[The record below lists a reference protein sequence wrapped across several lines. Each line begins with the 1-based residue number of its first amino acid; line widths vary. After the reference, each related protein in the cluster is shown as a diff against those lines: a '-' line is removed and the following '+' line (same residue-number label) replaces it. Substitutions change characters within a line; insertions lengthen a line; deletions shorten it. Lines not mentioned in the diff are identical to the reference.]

1 MAKKS
6 ETQFSKEFL
15 WGASTAA
22 HQVEGGLNNQWTSW
36 ERDQAPTLAAQAPY
50 IFGTLDQWETIK
62 LQATNPDNYISGR
75 GVDHFNQYET
85 DFALLKELHM
95 NAFRFGIEWA
105 RIEPEQG
112 AWDAAAIDHYRTY
125 LRRLKE
131 LEITP
136 VVTLFH
142 FTLPEWFAAKG
153 GFEKRRNIK
162 YFVYY
167 VERLLMELGQD
178 IEWIVT
184 INEPTIYASE
194 SYLHGHWPPNKTSKC
209 NFVKVLHNLIVA
221 HKKIYKL
228 TRQKQKWQVSMAHN
242 LSYVYPGDDAW
253 LSRAG
258 ARLVNY
264 WTNWYTVDRVR
275 RQSDFLAVNYY
286 FANRFFGY
294 RVHNSELNPVN
305 DLGWDMQPDKLQ
317 HLLKDVAARYRLPIM
332 ITENG
337 LADASDAHRK
347 WWLMETIRAMNEALQ
362 HGVPLVGYLHW
373 SLLDNFEWDKGYW
386 PKFGLIE
393 VNRET
398 MQRTVR
404 PSARWFGAVVRKLR
418 K

>member
-1 MAKKS
+1 
-6 ETQFSKEFL
+6 
-15 WGASTAA
+15 
-22 HQVEGGLNNQWTSW
+22 
-36 ERDQAPTLAAQAPY
+36 
-50 IFGTLDQWETIK
+50 
-62 LQATNPDNYISGR
+62 
-75 GVDHFNQYET
+75 
-85 DFALLKELHM
+85 M

-112 AWDAAAIDHYRTY
+112 VWDAAAIDHYRTY

-184 INEPTIYASE
+184 INEPAIYASE
-194 SYLHGHWPPNKTSKC
+194 SYLHGHWPPNRTSKYA
-209 NFVKVLHNLIVA
+209 FVKVLHNLIAA

-253 LSRAG
+253 LSRVS

-264 WTNWYTVDRVR
+264 WSNWYTVGRVR

-286 FANRFFGY
+286 SANRFFGY
-294 RVHNSELNPVN
+294 RVHNSELNPVD

-317 HLLKDVAARYRLPIM
+317 YLLEDVAARHQLPIM

-337 LADASDAHRK
+337 LADADDAHRK

-386 PKFGLIE
+386 PKFGLVE
-393 VNRET
+393 VDRET

-404 PSARWFGAVVRKLR
+404 PSAKWFGAVARKLR